1 MNDLSSSP
9 PFVVTGASGYVASW
23 VVWELLNRGATVR
36 GTVRNPN
43 DTTKCQHLLDMAAEL
58 PGTLKLA
65 KADLL
70 EAGSFDEAVAGAGVV
85 IHTASPFIIG
95 KVKEPY
101 RQLINPAVEGTKNV
115 LDAVNKAE
123 SVKKVVLTSTA
134 LAVYGDA
141 QDMANAGVD
150 RFTEDDWN
158 TTSSA
163 SHQAYSFSKTEAERA
178 AWEMH
183 KAQSRWTLATINPG
197 FILGPSKTPRADS
210 ESVKFV
216 RGMLRGEFKMGAP
229 DLWFGVVDVRD
240 VAKAHV
246 EAAIRPEVEGRFI
259 LVADSKNFVEM
270 GQILRNH
277 FGDKYPF
284 PKGPLPKFL
293 FYLAGPSLG
302 FTWKF
307 IRANSGYPVYFDN
320 TRSRERLGIQYT
332 PVEETLVQHAEQ
344 LIAAHSH
351 KET

>member
-1 MNDLSSSP
+1 MNDLSAHP
-9 PFVVTGASGYVASW
+9 PFVVTGASGYLASW
-23 VVWELLNRGATVR
+23 VVWELLSRGATVR
-36 GTVRNPN
+36 GTVRNPD
-43 DTTKCQHLLDMAAEL
+43 DTAKCQHLLDMAAEL
-58 PGTLKLA
+58 PGTLELV

-70 EAGSFDEAVAGAGVV
+70 EPGSFDEAVAGAGVV
-85 IHTASPFIIG
+85 IHTASPFVIG
-95 KVKEPY
+95 KVKDPY

-115 LDAVNKAE
+115 LNAVNEAE
-123 SVKKVVLTSTA
+123 SVKKVVLTSSA
-134 LAVYGDA
+134 VAVYGDA

-150 RFTEDDWN
+150 RFTEDHWN

-178 AWEMH
+178 AWEMK
-183 KAQSRWTLATINPG
+183 KAQSRWTLAAINPG

-229 DLWFGVVDVRD
+229 KLWFGVVDVRD

-246 EAAIRPEVEGRFI
+246 EAAIRPVEGRLI

-270 GQILRNH
+270 GQILREH

-284 PKGPLPKFL
+284 PKGPLPNFL

-307 IRANSGYPVYFDN
+307 IRANSGYPVHFDN
-320 TRSRERLGIQYT
+320 TRSRELLGIQYT
-332 PVEETLVQHAEQ
+332 PVEDTLVQHAKQ

-351 KET
+351 KQA